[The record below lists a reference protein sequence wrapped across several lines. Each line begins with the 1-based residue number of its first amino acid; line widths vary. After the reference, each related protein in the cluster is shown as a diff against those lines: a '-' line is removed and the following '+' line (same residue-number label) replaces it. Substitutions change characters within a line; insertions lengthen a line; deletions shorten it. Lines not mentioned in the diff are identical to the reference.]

1 MYQLFE
7 HKSLYSEVHF
17 QALFIAAGPQFKKG
31 YTSQL
36 PVNNIDLV
44 PMFAKIMNVKN
55 VPSDGTI
62 ERVELLL
69 IPDEATTIAPTE
81 TPTDATT
88 QAPGDSSAVRSACVT
103 AIVIA
108 IAQIVALQLL

>member
-1 MYQLFE
+1 M
-7 HKSLYSEVHF
+7 KDHF
-17 QALFIAAGPQFKKG
+17 QAIFIAAGPQFKRG

-44 PMFAKIMNVKN
+44 PMFAKIMNVSN

-69 IPDEATTIAPTE
+69 ALDATTE
-81 TPTDATT
+81 TPTDAPTV
-88 QAPGDSSAVRSACVT
+88 APTDPPDDNSAVRGASIT

-108 IAQIVALQLL
+108 TAQIFLFKI